1 MKKYL
6 FLLLLAAINSYA
18 LKPDRNYIAKPD
30 SVNMPYKEYE
40 IKTSDDYK
48 LKTWVCKPKSENDIK
63 TTLILA
69 YGDSGNMSYWLNNV
83 AEFVKKGFTVV
94 MFDYRGFGQSSDFTI
109 NNDYLY
115 YNEFVT
121 DLVTIIK
128 WTKKEF
134 KVNKTGIWA
143 LSMGTIMSTLAL
155 QQEKVDF
162 LIAEGYVISPTA
174 IKATLKQLKNKD
186 IILPEN
192 AEKFKSSLDALQ
204 TKTLLFAGDKD
215 IVTTINDSKYVAALN
230 KENKLV
236 EFGGNHLQGFNT
248 LSAGGYGNLYIDEI
262 LHFIK

>member
-1 MKKYL
+1 M
-6 FLLLLAAINSYA
+6 LLIAFNCYA
-18 LKPDRNYIAKPD
+18 LKPDRNYSGKPD
-30 SVNMPYKEYE
+30 SVNLSYKEYD

-48 LKTWVCKPKSENDIK
+48 LKTWVCKPKPEDDIK
-63 TTLILA
+63 KTLILA
-69 YGDSGNMSYWLNNV
+69 YGDSGNMSYWLNHA

-94 MFDYRGFGQSSDFTI
+94 MFDYRGFGQSSDFAI

-134 KVNKTGIWA
+134 KTNKTGIWA

-155 QQEKVDF
+155 QQEKADF
-162 LIAEGYVISPTA
+162 LIAEGYVISPVA
-174 IKATLKQLKNKD
+174 IKEFLKQLKNKD
-186 IILPEN
+186 IILPEG
-192 AEKFKSSLDALQ
+192 ADKFKKSLDALNI
-204 TKTLLFAGDKD
+204 KTLLFAGDKD
-215 IVTTINDSKYVAALN
+215 VVTTINDSKYVASLN

-236 EFGGNHLQGFNT
+236 EFEGNHLQGFKT